1 MRKTPYLSWGSKG
14 RPSTSIFPL
23 HSDQVWPAEHL
34 PPSLTLTNLPPS
46 SQSDR
51 SPKKMA
57 ENHLPGIPKK
67 QQLLKSVLC
76 CPLPTTLGCPQATG
90 FSSQAHPQ
98 LAGLDEPQ
106 RPPVHSQLSQM
117 KRLAPGIRPSEAV
130 PSETARGHN
139 KLRVCACMGGHMGTG
154 AV

>member
-1 MRKTPYLSWGSKG
+1 M
-14 RPSTSIFPL
+14 
-23 HSDQVWPAEHL
+23 A
-34 PPSLTLTNLPPS
+34 
-46 SQSDR
+46 
-51 SPKKMA
+51 A

-90 FSSQAHPQ
+90 FSSQAQPQ

-117 KRLAPGIRPSEAV
+117 KRLAPGIRPSGAV
-130 PSETARGHN
+130 PSEPA
-139 KLRVCACMGGHMGTG
+139 
-154 AV
+154 